1 MRPCP
6 KGVFNS
12 VSMLGRAPREGA
24 EIYLISSTVHIS
36 YSCRTSSFLTLHI
49 WIPAMVKCR
58 MTIQDQLSDKYKDRR
73 IQQLCPASSII
84 PSPPD
89 YEKRNHGMVEEAEL
103 KGKEDFQEVLGLV

>member
-1 MRPCP
+1 
-6 KGVFNS
+6 
-12 VSMLGRAPREGA
+12 
-24 EIYLISSTVHIS
+24 
-36 YSCRTSSFLTLHI
+36 
-49 WIPAMVKCR
+49 MVKCR